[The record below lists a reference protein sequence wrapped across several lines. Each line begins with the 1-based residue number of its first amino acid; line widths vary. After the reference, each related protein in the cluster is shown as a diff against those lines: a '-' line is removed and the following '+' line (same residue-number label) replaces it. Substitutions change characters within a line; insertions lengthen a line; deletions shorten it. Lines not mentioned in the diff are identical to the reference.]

1 MGHRPSTC
9 PDTKSM
15 LKALLY
21 ADLERQLALSGVADP
36 RATFPRFL
44 AKLLHPRFLPIVL
57 CRSSRAAYL
66 SHLPVAPSL
75 LSYLNQVIFGI
86 EISPRCEIGPG
97 IFFPHTSGTV
107 IGASKIG
114 KNATIFQGVTLGAR
128 QIDMLYDPAL
138 RPELGDFVVVGA
150 GAKVL
155 GGISLGD
162 NVKVGANS
170 VVLRSAAPNA
180 TVAGIPAREVL
191 SSE

>member
-1 MGHRPSTC
+1 
-9 PDTKSM
+9 M

-21 ADLERQLALSGVADP
+21 ADLERQLHLSGHPGA
-36 RATFPRFL
+36 RAS
-44 AKLLHPRFLPIVL
+44 LLRLLRRLPHPRFLPIVL
-57 CRSSRAAYL
+57 CRSSRAAFL
-66 SHLPVAPSL
+66 NGLPAL
-75 LSYLNQVIFGI
+75 ANFLSYLNQVIFGI
-86 EISPRCEIGPG
+86 EISPRCAIGPG

-114 KNATIFQGVTLGAR
+114 RDATIFQGVTLGAR
-128 QIDMLYDPAL
+128 QIDMKYDLAL
-138 RPELGDFVVVGA
+138 RPELGDYVVVGA

-170 VVLRSAAPNA
+170 VLLRSVPANA
-180 TVAGIPAREVL
+180 TVAGIPAREVH

>member
-1 MGHRPSTC
+1 
-9 PDTKSM
+9 M

-21 ADLERQLALSGVADP
+21 ADLERQLHLSGQTGAQASLP
-36 RATFPRFL
+36 RLLRR
-44 AKLLHPRFLPIVL
+44 LLHPRFLPIFL
-57 CRSSRAAYL
+57 CRASRSAL
-66 SHLPVAPSL
+66 LNGLPSLAHL

-86 EISPRCEIGPG
+86 EISSKCAIGPG

-107 IGASKIG
+107 VGASKIG
-114 KNATIFQGVTLGAR
+114 RNVTIFQGVTLGAR
-128 QIDMLYDPAL
+128 QIDMGYNLSL
-138 RPELGDFVVVGA
+138 RPVLGDNVVVGA

-170 VVLRSAAPNA
+170 VLLRSVPANA
-180 TVAGIPAREVL
+180 TVAGIPAREVF

>member
-1 MGHRPSTC
+1 
-9 PDTKSM
+9 M

-21 ADLERQLALSGVADP
+21 ADLERQLELSGHKGAK
-36 RATFPRFL
+36 ASLPRFL
-44 AKLLHPRFLPIVL
+44 SRLLHPRYLPIVL
-57 CRSSRAAYL
+57 FRSSRAAL
-66 SHLPVAPSL
+66 LNGLPVLPHL
-75 LSYLNQVIFGI
+75 LSYLNQIIFGL
-86 EISPRCEIGPG
+86 EISPRCDIGPG

-107 IGASKIG
+107 IGASKVG
-114 KNATIFQGVTLGAR
+114 RNVTIFQGVTLGAR
-128 QIDMLYDPAL
+128 QIDMSYDLSL

-170 VVLRSAAPNA
+170 VLLRSVPANA
-180 TVAGIPAREVL
+180 TVAGIPAREVH

>member
-1 MGHRPSTC
+1 
-9 PDTKSM
+9 M

-21 ADLERQLALSGVADP
+21 ADLERQLQLSGQPHAK
-36 RATFPRFL
+36 ASLPRFFRRL
-44 AKLLHPRFLPIVL
+44 FHPRYLPIVL
-57 CRSSRAAYL
+57 CRCSRAAL
-66 SHLPVAPSL
+66 VNGLPAIAHL

-86 EISPRCEIGPG
+86 EISPRCVIGPG

-114 KNATIFQGVTLGAR
+114 KDVTVFQGVTLGAR
-128 QIDMLYDPAL
+128 QIDMSYDLSL
-138 RPELGDFVVVGA
+138 RPELGDYVVIGA

-170 VVLRSAAPNA
+170 VLLKSVPANA
-180 TVAGIPAREVL
+180 TVAGIPAREVY

>member
-1 MGHRPSTC
+1 
-9 PDTKSM
+9 M

-21 ADLERQLALSGVADP
+21 ADLERQLRLSGRPAT
-36 RATFPRFL
+36 RASLPILMRS
-44 AKLLHPRFLPIVL
+44 LLHPRFLPIFL
-57 CRSSRAAYL
+57 CRSSRAAL
-66 SHLPVAPSL
+66 LHGLPALAHL
-75 LSYLNQVIFGI
+75 LSYSNQVLFGI
-86 EISPRCEIGPG
+86 EISPKCDIGPG

-114 KNATIFQGVTLGAR
+114 RDATIFQGVTLGAR
-128 QIDMLYDPAL
+128 QIDMNYDLAL
-138 RPELGDFVVVGA
+138 RPELGDYVVVGA

-170 VVLRSAAPNA
+170 VLLRSVAANG
-180 TVAGIPAREVL
+180 TVAGIPAREVH